1 MPHSNSYN
9 VGQSQQPDGS
19 TDSSMNLGQQLCFAL
34 YSSSLTMTKL
44 YKSLLAPLGLTYP
57 QYLVLLVL
65 WEKDSISVGA
75 LGSRLFLDSG
85 TLTPL
90 LKRMQ
95 IAGWLNRTRAADDER
110 RVVVSLTPNGHTLR
124 HQAALVPMQ
133 VASACIND
141 VNDANDI
148 NELSELTARLQVLRT
163 RIATG
168 AGVGVGSENTANPPH
183 P

>member
-1 MPHSNSYN
+1 MSNSNSYN
-9 VGQSQQPDGS
+9 VSQFKPSDGS

-65 WEKDSISVGA
+65 WETDSISVGT
-75 LGSRLFLDSG
+75 LGGRLFLDSG

-95 IAGWLNRTRAADDER
+95 AAGWLTRTRAADDER
-110 RVVVSLTPNGHTLR
+110 RVVVSLTPNGYALR
-124 HQAALVPMQ
+124 HKAASVPLQ
-133 VASACIND
+133 VASACI
-141 VNDANDI
+141 NDANDI
-148 NELSELTARLQVLRT
+148 NELSELTARLQLLRT
-163 RIATG
+163 RIAT
-168 AGVGVGSENTANPPH
+168 AVGSENIALPP
-183 P
+183 PPLTQRNSP